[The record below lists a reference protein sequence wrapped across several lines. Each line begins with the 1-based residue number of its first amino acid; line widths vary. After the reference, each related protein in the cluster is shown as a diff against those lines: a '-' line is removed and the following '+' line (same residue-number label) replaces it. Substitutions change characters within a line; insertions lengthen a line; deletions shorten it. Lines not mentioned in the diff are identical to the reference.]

1 MKKIG
6 LFFAFFLL
14 LSGPLPAGVKGGASP
29 EARVEEGFALYR
41 KGKYKEALRAF
52 REAFDGGFRDGR
64 LEYDMGNCWWR
75 LGDKARALVHYE
87 RARAWMP
94 RDPDV
99 LANIRLCRKSLG
111 VDRTSTVPFLT
122 SLWRALSSFTL
133 GELLA
138 LAASFSVLCFLLLG
152 IWVVFRKPYLGW
164 LSLGFGAALLLF
176 GGMAAGRALDRGEY
190 ALVTGEEV
198 RLLSE
203 PREGL
208 SPMAVLRAGLEVRVL
223 GGEGNWTRVEV
234 GGRKG
239 WLPTK
244 DLGFLDWRK
253 APFAG

>member
-1 MKKIG
+1 MKNLA
-6 LFFAFFLL
+6 LFCAFFLL
-14 LSGPLPAGVKGGASP
+14 FSGSLRAGGAGGASP
-29 EARVEEGFALYR
+29 EARVEEGFTLYR
-41 KGKYKEALRAF
+41 KGKYKEALGAF
-52 REAFDGGFRDGR
+52 REAFDGGVRDGR

-75 LGDKARALVHYE
+75 LGDKARALVCYE

-111 VDRTSTVPFLT
+111 LDGTSAVPFLA
-122 SLWRALSSFTL
+122 SLWKAPAAFTL
-133 GELLA
+133 GELVA

-152 IWVVFRKPYLGW
+152 AWTVFRKPYMGW

-176 GGMAAGRALDRGEY
+176 GGLALGRCLDRREY
-190 ALVTGEEV
+190 ALVTAGEA

-203 PREGL
+203 PRGGL
-208 SPMAVLRAGLEVRVL
+208 SPIAVLRAGLEVEVL
-223 GGEGNWTRVEV
+223 GGEGAWIRVEA

-239 WLPTK
+239 WLPAK

-253 APFAG
+253 PPFP